1 MRDPAASGRT
11 GRPVRSRADV
21 SSAGPGETAPGPVE
35 GVPRERDECL
45 PREQDVPLPR
55 EQDVSLPPEQA
66 PSGPTVSGVCHG
78 TLGEL
83 YQGPLRA
90 GPDPEIAVVSF
101 PVDRHSWVHFTPR
114 ATVGPAPLAP
124 PLGEK
129 ARRAA
134 RLFLDHYGLTLPPG
148 DWHTHSEL
156 PVGVGMASSTAD
168 IVATL
173 RCLFRVFRLPYDL
186 QVVLGVLAAIE
197 RADSVFLDEF
207 ALYLS
212 GRHRVVRRLGTDIG
226 FHTAFVTEPGT
237 VDTAA
242 VTPLLL
248 DHYRRRGDEYQRCLT
263 DLVKGFDSG
272 DAAAVARAATVS
284 AALSQEVLPK
294 ATFGSLLAH
303 RQRFGADGVFVAHTG
318 CLAGYLYTARPRAH
332 VKADLSAFFH
342 SLGHQCTFAQG
353 GYG

>member
-1 MRDPAASGRT
+1 MM
-11 GRPVRSRADV
+11 
-21 SSAGPGETAPGPVE
+21 PGPVMRARQ
-35 GVPRERDECL
+35 GRLL
-45 PREQDVPLPR
+45 P
-55 EQDVSLPPEQA
+55 
-66 PSGPTVSGVCHG
+66 GPTVSGVCHG

-83 YQGPLRA
+83 YQGPLRP
-90 GPDPEIAVVSF
+90 GTEPEIAVVSF
-101 PVDRHSWVHFTPR
+101 PVDRHSWVYFTPR
-114 ATVGPAPLAP
+114 TTAGPPPHVP

-129 ARRAA
+129 SVAA
-134 RLFLDHYGLTLPPG
+134 VRLFLDHYALSLPPG
-148 DWHTHSEL
+148 DWRTHSEL

-173 RCLFRVFRLPYDL
+173 RCLFRVFSLPYDTD
-186 QVVLGVLAAIE
+186 VVLGVLAGIE

-212 GRHRVVRRLGTDIG
+212 GRHRVVRRLGPDIG
-226 FHTAFVTEPGT
+226 FHTAYVTEPGT
-237 VDTAA
+237 VDTAS

-248 DHYRRRGDEYQRCLT
+248 DHYRRRGEEYQRCLT

-272 DAAAVARAATVS
+272 DPAAVARAATTS

-294 ATFGSLLAH
+294 ATFDSLQAH
-303 RQRFGADGVFVAHTG
+303 RERFGADGVFVAHTG
-318 CLAGYLYTARPRAH
+318 CLAGYLFAARPRAE
-332 VKADLSAFFH
+332 VKSELSAFFH

>member
-1 MRDPAASGRT
+1 MRNPDGSC
-11 GRPVRSRADV
+11 RPCRPRVGV
-21 SSAGPGETAPGPVE
+21 SSDGPEPAVPGPVA
-35 GVPRERDECL
+35 GVLQEP
-45 PREQDVPLPR
+45 
-55 EQDVSLPPEQA
+55 DVS
-66 PSGPTVSGVCHG
+66 GGTVSGVCHG

-83 YQGPLRA
+83 YQGPL
-90 GPDPEIAVVSF
+90 GPGAEPEIAVVSF
-101 PVDRHSWVHFTPR
+101 PVDRHSWVYFTPR
-114 ATVGPAPLAP
+114 TAAGPPPHTP

-129 ARRAA
+129 SVQAA
-134 RLFLDHYGLTLPPG
+134 RLFLDHYGLALPPG
-148 DWHTHSEL
+148 DWRTHSEL

-173 RCLFRVFRLPYDL
+173 RCLFRVFSLPYDTD
-186 QVVLGVLAAIE
+186 VVLGVLAGIE

-212 GRHRVVRRLGTDIG
+212 GRHRVVRRLGPDVG

-248 DHYRRRGDEYQRCLT
+248 DHYRRRGEEYRRCLT

-272 DAAAVARAATVS
+272 DPAAVARAATVS

-294 ATFGSLLAH
+294 ATFGSLHAH
-303 RQRFGADGVFVAHTG
+303 RERFGADGVFVAHTG
-318 CLAGYLYTARPRAH
+318 CLAGYLFASRPRAE
-332 VKADLSAFFH
+332 VKSELSAFFH
-342 SLGHQCTFAQG
+342 SLGHQCTFARG

>member
-1 MRDPAASGRT
+1 MTTQGPTVPAGW
-11 GRPVRSRADV
+11 
-21 SSAGPGETAPGPVE
+21 AGPRPDGPG
-35 GVPRERDECL
+35 R
-45 PREQDVPLPR
+45 
-55 EQDVSLPPEQA
+55 
-66 PSGPTVSGVCHG
+66 TVSGVCHG

-90 GPDPEIAVVSF
+90 GADPDIALVSF
-101 PVDRHSWVHFTPR
+101 PVDRHSWVYFTPG
-114 ATVGPAPLAP
+114 ATAGPPRP

-129 ARRAA
+129 AATA
-134 RLFLDHYGLTLPPG
+134 VRLFLEHYGLTLPPG
-148 DWHTHSEL
+148 AWSTYSDL

-168 IVATL
+168 VVATL
-173 RCLFRVFRLPYDL
+173 RCLFRGFSMPCDTD
-186 QVVLGVLAAIE
+186 VVLGVLASIE

-226 FHTAFVTEPGT
+226 FHTAFVREPGS

-248 DHYRRRGDEYQRCLT
+248 EHYRRRGEEYERCLA
-263 DLVKGFDSG
+263 DLLKGFDSG
-272 DAAAVARAATVS
+272 DPAAVARAATVS

-294 ATFGSLLAH
+294 ATFGDLLAH
-303 RQRFGADGVFVAHTG
+303 RGRFGADGVFVAHTG
-318 CLAGYLYTARPRAH
+318 CLAGYLFTRRPGAD
-332 VKADLSAFFH
+332 VKSELSAFFH
-342 SLGHQCTFAQG
+342 SLGHQCSFAQG

>member
-1 MRDPAASGRT
+1 MSSDGSGR
-11 GRPVRSRADV
+11 PALD
-21 SSAGPGETAPGPVE
+21 PGVLQ
-35 GVPRERDECL
+35 ERDQS
-45 PREQDVPLPR
+45 RV
-55 EQDVSLPPEQA
+55 
-66 PSGPTVSGVCHG
+66 TVSGVCHG

-90 GPDPEIAVVSF
+90 GAAPEIAVVSF
-101 PVDRHSWVHFTPR
+101 PVDRHSWVYFTPST
-114 ATVGPAPLAP
+114 ATGPPRPTA
-124 PLGEK
+124 LGEK
-129 ARRAA
+129 SATAV
-134 RLFLDHYGLTLPPG
+134 RLFLDQYGLAFPPG
-148 DWHTHSEL
+148 DWRTHSEL

-173 RCLFRVFRLPYDL
+173 RCLFRVFSLPYDMD
-186 QVVLGVLAAIE
+186 VVLGILTDIE

-212 GRHRVVRRLGTDIG
+212 GRHQVVRRLGRDVG
-226 FHTAFVTEPGT
+226 FHTAYVMEPGT

-248 DHYRRRGDEYQRCLT
+248 DHYRRRDEEYQRCLT
-263 DLVKGFDSG
+263 DLLKGFDSG
-272 DAAAVARAATVS
+272 DPVAVARAATCS

-294 ATFGSLLAH
+294 ATFGSLQAH
-303 RQRFGADGVFVAHTG
+303 RERFGADGVFVAHTG
-318 CLAGYLYTARPRAH
+318 CLVGYLFVSRPGAH
-332 VKADLSAFFH
+332 VKSELSTFFH

>member
-1 MRDPAASGRT
+1 MRDPAGSR
-11 GRPVRSRADV
+11 RPYRPWADV
-21 SSAGPGETAPGPVE
+21 SSGGPGPTMLRPVA
-35 GVPRERDECL
+35 GVLQEP
-45 PREQDVPLPR
+45 
-55 EQDVSLPPEQA
+55 DVS
-66 PSGPTVSGVCHG
+66 GGTVSGVCHG

-90 GPDPEIAVVSF
+90 GTDPEIAVVSF
-101 PVDRHSWVHFTPR
+101 PVDRHSWVYFTPR
-114 ATVGPAPLAP
+114 TTAGPPRP
-124 PLGEK
+124 PALGEK
-129 ARRAA
+129 SATAA

-148 DWHTHSEL
+148 DWRTHSEL

-173 RCLFRVFRLPYDL
+173 RCLFRVFSLPYDTD
-186 QVVLGVLAAIE
+186 VVLGVLADIE

-212 GRHRVVRRLGTDIG
+212 GRHRVVRRLGPDIG
-226 FHTAFVTEPGT
+226 FHTAYVTEPGT

-248 DHYRRRGDEYQRCLT
+248 DHYRRRGEEYQRCLT

-272 DAAAVARAATVS
+272 DPAAVARAATVS

-294 ATFGSLLAH
+294 ATFGSLRAH
-303 RQRFGADGVFVAHTG
+303 RERFGADGVFVAHTG
-318 CLAGYLYTARPRAH
+318 CLAGYLFASRPRAE
-332 VKADLSAFFH
+332 VKSELSAFFH